1 MVTTARDEAQARAL
15 LADRGHDVVLL
26 DLHLPDATGL
36 GILADIAPQLEHCLV
51 VVVSGD
57 TFIDSAIQALKAGAY
72 NFLRKP
78 YEPENWSRAC
88 AMPPGS

>member
-1 MVTTARDEAQARAL
+1 M
-15 LADRGHDVVLL
+15 
-26 DLHLPDATGL
+26 
-36 GILADIAPQLEHCLV
+36 I
-51 VVVSGD
+51 VVSGD

-72 NFLRKP
+72 DFLRKP